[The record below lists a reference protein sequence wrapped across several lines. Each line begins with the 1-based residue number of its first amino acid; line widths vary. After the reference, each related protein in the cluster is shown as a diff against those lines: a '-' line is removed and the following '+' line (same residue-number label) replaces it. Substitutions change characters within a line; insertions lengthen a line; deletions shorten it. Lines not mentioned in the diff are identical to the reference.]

1 MNKKSF
7 LVLQTP
13 LKMQLLPI
21 FLMQKKVKHYF
32 LSQNTTGKLCLN
44 LGYIVK
50 DSKNTWESLPELYL

>member
-50 DSKNTWESLPELYL
+50 DSKNT